1 MGNLFDDPENEPALM
16 SDHADAPASVIAR
29 RFASLLVLFA
39 LVGMTGCQPASLVN
53 ALLDDAHY
61 RVERDLAYGDE
72 ARQRLDFYQPE
83 GRTRRAPVVLFVYGG
98 NWRKGDK
105 ATYLFVAHA
114 LTALGYRVAIPD
126 YRLYPA
132 VTWPAFVDDVA
143 QALAWVTGPGGPAA
157 GAPVILMGHSAGA
170 HTAALLGTDPAY
182 LQRAGFDGALAAFVG
197 LAGPYELPFTDN
209 VRPVFAS
216 LDEPAPVQPVAL
228 DVAHMPPTLLLHGSD
243 DTTVVPRHSRRF
255 RDALA
260 SAGIPVRL
268 ELYEGIGH
276 VELVAALAAN
286 LRWLAPTYDDVAQ
299 FLVGGDA
306 PLR

>member
-1 MGNLFDDPENEPALM
+1 MAKRAGAR
-16 SDHADAPASVIAR
+16 APITAR
-29 RFASLLVLFA
+29 CFASLLAVLV
-39 LVGMTGCQPASLVN
+39 LVGGTACQPASLVN
-53 ALLDDAHY
+53 ALLDDAHF
-61 RVERDLAYGDE
+61 RVERDLAYGDD
-72 ARQRLDFYQPE
+72 ARQQLDFYQPE
-83 GRTRRAPVVLFVYGG
+83 GPAGREPVVLFVYGG
-98 NWRKGDK
+98 NWREGDK

-143 QALAWVTGPGGPAA
+143 RALTWVSGPEGPAP
-157 GAPVILMGHSAGA
+157 GAPIILMGHSAGA
-170 HTAALLGTDPAY
+170 HTAALLATDPGY
-182 LQRAGFDGALAAFVG
+182 FQRAGFDGALAAFVG

-228 DVAHMPPTLLLHGSD
+228 DVARMPPTLLLHGAD
-243 DTTVVPRHSRRF
+243 DTRVVPRHSHRF

-260 SAGIPVRL
+260 SAGVPVRL
-268 ELYEGIGH
+268 EIYEGIGH

-286 LRWLAPTYDDVAQ
+286 LRWLAPTYDDLAR
-299 FLVGGDA
+299 FLVNDDA
-306 PLR
+306 PSR

>member
-1 MGNLFDDPENEPALM
+1 MHSRAGAPSSISVRLAARVLMAL
-16 SDHADAPASVIAR
+16 
-29 RFASLLVLFA
+29 A
-39 LVGMTGCQPASLVN
+39 LAGAAGCQPASLVN
-53 ALLDDAHY
+53 ALLDDAHF
-61 RVERDLAYGDE
+61 RVERDLAYGKD
-72 ARQRLDFYQPE
+72 ARQRLDFYRPAGQAQ
-83 GRTRRAPVVLFVYGG
+83 RQPVVLFVYGG

-126 YRLYPA
+126 YRLYPS
-132 VTWPAFVDDVA
+132 VTWPVFVDDVA
-143 QALAWVTGPGGPAA
+143 RALDWLTGPEGPAA

-170 HTAALLGTDPAY
+170 HTAALLATDPGY
-182 LQRAGFDGALAAFVG
+182 FERAGVDAPLAAFVG

-216 LDEPAPVQPVAL
+216 LDEPAAVQPVAL

-243 DTTVVPRHSRRF
+243 DTRVVPRHSRRF

-268 ELYEGIGH
+268 EVYEGIGH

-286 LRWLAPTYDDVAQ
+286 LRWLAPTYDDVAR
-299 FLVGGDA
+299 FLRDGDS
-306 PLR
+306 PPQ

>member
-1 MGNLFDDPENEPALM
+1 MAKRAGAR
-16 SDHADAPASVIAR
+16 APITAR
-29 RFASLLVLFA
+29 CFASLLAVLV
-39 LVGMTGCQPASLVN
+39 LVGGTACQPASLVN
-53 ALLDDAHY
+53 ALLDDAHF
-61 RVERDLAYGDE
+61 RVERDLAYGDD
-72 ARQRLDFYQPE
+72 ARQQLDFYQPVGPA
-83 GRTRRAPVVLFVYGG
+83 GREPVVLFVYGG
-98 NWRKGDK
+98 NWREGDK

-143 QALAWVTGPGGPAA
+143 RALTWVSGPEGPAP
-157 GAPVILMGHSAGA
+157 GAPIILMGHSAGA
-170 HTAALLGTDPAY
+170 HTAALLATDPGY
-182 LQRAGFDGALAAFVG
+182 FQRAGFDGALAAFVG

-228 DVAHMPPTLLLHGSD
+228 DVARMPPTLLLHGAD
-243 DTTVVPRHSRRF
+243 DTRVVPRHSHRF

-260 SAGIPVRL
+260 SAGVPVRL
-268 ELYEGIGH
+268 EIYEGIGH

-286 LRWLAPTYDDVAQ
+286 LRWLAPTYDDLAR
-299 FLVGGDA
+299 FLVNDDA
-306 PLR
+306 PSR

>member
-1 MGNLFDDPENEPALM
+1 MY
-16 SDHADAPASVIAR
+16 SRADVPSPRFRRLIPRLLSV
-29 RFASLLVLFA
+29 LVLA
-39 LVGMTGCQPASLVN
+39 GAAGCQPASLVN
-53 ALLDDAHY
+53 TLLDDAHY
-61 RVERDLAYGDE
+61 RVERDLAYGDD
-72 ARQRLDFYQPE
+72 ARQRLDFYRPE
-83 GRTRRAPVVLFVYGG
+83 GRAHREPVVLFVYGG
-98 NWRKGDK
+98 NWRKGSK

-132 VTWPAFVDDVA
+132 VTWPVFVDDVA
-143 QALAWVTGPGGPAA
+143 RALTWLTGPDGPAT

-170 HTAALLGTDPAY
+170 HTAALLATDSVY

-216 LDEPAPVQPVAL
+216 LEDPAPVQPVAL
-228 DVAHMPPTLLLHGSD
+228 DVARMPPTLLLHGSD
-243 DTTVVPRHSRRF
+243 DTRVVPRHSRRF

-268 ELYEGIGH
+268 QIYEGIGH
-276 VELVAALAAN
+276 VELVAALAAS

-299 FLVGGDA
+299 FLRDRN
-306 PLR
+306 PPSH